1 MPVYR
6 QPRIVLLTTGDEV
19 VEPGIPL
26 PEGKIYNSNM
36 TMLSA
41 RLRELGIESFHME
54 AVKDDPTVMSEKL
67 KEAAKA
73 ADMIITTG
81 GVSVGK
87 KDIMHESLRLMGAE
101 RIFWRV
107 KMKPGMP
114 TLFSAYKKTSDITA
128 TDHCAS
134 EREIPIISLSGN
146 PFGVAVSI
154 ELLIRP
160 ALEKMMQDPSIGLKE
175 VNGIMADN
183 FEKGIKGRR
192 FIRAYL
198 ENGKFHL
205 PNGLHSNG
213 VLSSMAGCNCLI
225 DTKRIFAISGVKNS
239 GKTTLICRLLEIFKD
254 KGLKVAVLKHDG
266 HDFVPDVPG
275 TDTYCQLQSGAYG
288 TAVFSAGKYMLVKQQ
303 PQISE
308 KELAE
313 FFPEADLILLEG
325 FKYSTYPKIEIIR
338 KGNSA
343 ESVCNPEKLMAIAT
357 NLDAE
362 ERDALSVLE
371 NVPFFELDNAECIAE
386 FILSDYFR

>member
-1 MPVYR
+1 
-6 QPRIVLLTTGDEV
+6 
-19 VEPGIPL
+19 
-26 PEGKIYNSNM
+26 M

-114 TLFSAYKKTSDITA
+114 TLFLHIKDFRYNCNRSLRFRKRDSD
-128 TDHCAS
+128 HQ
-134 EREIPIISLSGN
+134 SLRKSFWCCSQHRTFDSSCTG
-146 PFGVAVSI
+146 
-154 ELLIRP
+154 
-160 ALEKMMQDPSIGLKE
+160 KMMQDPSIGLKE

-225 DTKRIFAISGVKNS
+225 DTKTMENQESRSLNAG
-239 GKTTLICRLLEIFKD
+239 D
-254 KGLKVAVLKHDG
+254 KV
-266 HDFVPDVPG
+266 
-275 TDTYCQLQSGAYG
+275 GA
-288 TAVFSAGKYMLVKQQ
+288 
-303 PQISE
+303 
-308 KELAE
+308 
-313 FFPEADLILLEG
+313 ILL
-325 FKYSTYPKIEIIR
+325 
-338 KGNSA
+338 
-343 ESVCNPEKLMAIAT
+343 
-357 NLDAE
+357 
-362 ERDALSVLE
+362 
-371 NVPFFELDNAECIAE
+371 
-386 FILSDYFR
+386 